1 MLISSKRSFST
12 GFTLIEILL
21 AIVLISSLLILLLL
35 SVNQLLSRQ
44 SITAK
49 GTQAALRIQ
58 QTMESLY
65 GMARTEQWDALDPNP
80 QPYYIEITSDANW
93 NLIQTAPADPDL
105 GIQVAVY
112 ISKAYRG
119 TDGELDPSCT
129 AESVN
134 CTLQK
139 FMKKAVLEADWP
151 SNQGQPLNL
160 ETYVIKPEYL
170 QLVVG
175 LLGPSPTPTAT
186 PTAEPTAT
194 PTTPPTP
201 TPTVSGPGTC
211 ACSSAIALAESC
223 GELVLCIDISGGLVT
238 DFPDQG
244 NCNLGY
250 KPVCNIPVRGDCTC
264 LQL

>member
-1 MLISSKRSFST
+1 
-12 GFTLIEILL
+12 
-21 AIVLISSLLILLLL
+21 
-35 SVNQLLSRQ
+35 
-44 SITAK
+44 
-49 GTQAALRIQ
+49 
-58 QTMESLY
+58 
-65 GMARTEQWDALDPNP
+65 MARTEQWDALDPNP

-201 TPTVSGPGTC
+201 TPTLAEGVPTPTPTATPTAEPTATPTTPPTPTPTVSGPGTC